1 MIQSN
6 FLDSNLPKLEK
17 MINKNISNS
26 KIQVRNISKEHTSQ
40 GDTIVLNGD
49 SILKGPN
56 MNIRKYMMN
65 TFNKTKVIARNSSGI
80 L

>member
-1 MIQSN
+1 M
-6 FLDSNLPKLEK
+6 
-17 MINKNISNS
+17 MNKNLSNS
-26 KIQVRNISKEHTSQ
+26 KIKIRNNSKEPTNQ

-65 TFNKTKVIARNSSGI
+65 TFNKTKIIARNSSGI
-80 L
+80 F